1 MRNVC
6 GIRSGRY
13 NVALSSFQCGGSLG
27 SFLILRP
34 LVHQLLD
41 APIAEHHLY
50 QRTLGL
56 PFLSVGERK
65 FDGVEMKTIVIGLWR
80 MMAASSVT
88 TRRLA

>member
-1 MRNVC
+1 M
-6 GIRSGRY
+6 
-13 NVALSSFQCGGSLG
+13 GSLG
-27 SFLILRP
+27 GFLVLRS

-50 QRTLGL
+50 QRALGL

-65 FDGVEMKTIVIGLWR
+65 FDGVEMKTIVIEFWR
-80 MMAASSVT
+80 MMAAPGVA